1 MRTLIFGGTGMLGR
15 ALVKEARGRGWPALG
30 LAHGQADL
38 CDAAGLVRWAET
50 FRPEVVVNA
59 AAFTRV
65 DDCERARARAMA
77 VNGAGAGHA
86 AAAAAAVGAR
96 LLHVSSDY
104 VFDGIFDNN
113 AREPYREDAPTAP
126 LSAYGESK
134 LEGERRALGYA
145 RALVVRASWLFGP
158 GGANFVLTILRLIA
172 KGGPLRVVDDQLGC
186 PTYTRSLAR
195 ALLDLAPL
203 SATGIVHYRDR
214 EPVTWYAFAC
224 AIARL
229 WPGPPGKIDVSVE
242 PIATRDFPRPARR
255 PAYSVLDVT
264 RFESLAGR
272 RVEPWEVGLAEYLT
286 SIRRQGGPA

>member
-1 MRTLIFGGTGMLGR
+1 VRTLIFGGTGMLGR
-15 ALVKEARGRGWPALG
+15 ALVAEARGRGWPALG
-30 LAHGQADL
+30 LAHSQADL
-38 CDAAGLVRWAET
+38 CDAAGLVRWAES

-65 DDCERARARAMA
+65 DDCESERERAMA
-77 VNGAGAGHA
+77 VNGAGAGNA

-96 LLHVSSDY
+96 LLQVSSDY
-104 VFDGIFDNN
+104 VFDG
-113 AREPYREDAPTAP
+113 ASRASYREDAPTAP
-126 LSAYGESK
+126 LSVYGESK
-134 LEGERRALGYA
+134 LEGERRALGYG

-158 GGANFVLTILRLIA
+158 GGPNFVRTMLRLIA

-186 PTYTRSLAR
+186 PTYTGSLAR

-203 SATGIVHYRDR
+203 PTTGIVHYRDR

-229 WPGPPGKIDVSVE
+229 GFGKIEVSIE

-264 RFESLAGR
+264 RFESLTGR
-272 RVEPWEVGLAEYLT
+272 CVEPWEVGLAEYLT
-286 SIRRQGGPA
+286 LIRRQGGPA